1 MSLLKSEGSV
11 SLSTFR
17 AETREWLAS
26 NCPESMRGSAAEDE
40 IVGGGKRQTYE
51 NPEAKLWLD
60 RMAAKGWTAPT
71 WPQEYGGAGLSKAEA
86 AILRDEMA
94 MINARAPI
102 QGMGFSM
109 IGPTLLDFGTDA
121 QKAEHLPKIASGEIR
136 WCQGYSEPGAG
147 SDLASLQT
155 RCEDQ
160 GDYYQVNG
168 QKIWTSGAQYA
179 DWIFTLVRTDPK
191 ASKHDGISFVL
202 IDMAQPGVTVKPIK
216 LISGNSPFCETFFDD
231 ARCEKHNLVGQLNRG
246 WTVGKRLLQ
255 HERSS
260 ISGLASGGSRGRYD
274 HFGSLPDLA
283 KQHLGLTHGRLSDRD
298 LRRDIIKNEMDRK
311 AFQLTQRRASEESES
326 GGTPTFLTSLFKYYG
341 SEHGTRRRELQLALM
356 GTQSMG
362 WEGNSFAA
370 DELATTRTWLRSK
383 ASTIA
388 GGTSEVQLNI
398 IAKRVLSLPDA

>member
-1 MSLLKSEGSV
+1 V

-40 IVGGGKRQTYE
+40 IVGGGKRQTYA

-109 IGPTLLDFGTDA
+109 IGPTLLDFGSDA

-341 SEHGTRRRELQLALM
+341 SEHGNRRMELQLALM

>member
-71 WPQEYGGAGLSKAEA
+71 WPREYGGAGLSKAEA

-341 SEHGTRRRELQLALM
+341 SEHGNRRMELQLALM